1 METVAFITC
10 VNDKSLYDKCCGYI
24 HVLDKTGFAFEMV
37 SVANNYSLPAAY
49 NEGMRKSKAKYKI
62 YLHQDT
68 FILDANFL
76 HHIDNIFKINPGI
89 GMIGVMGGRHLSIE
103 KNPMLVW
110 DCRESWGAIFHFVHQ
125 RADQGLNPMGVYDW
139 VHFIDGCI
147 MVTQYDI
154 PWRED
159 ILQGF
164 HFYDLSQSLEFWKR
178 GYAVV
183 VPRQETPWV
192 AHMAT
197 SGVTYPDYGRLRQR
211 FIQEYNQF
219 LIPPEPKARTS
230 LLTYKGKLYR
240 FKI

>member
-10 VNDKSLYDKCCGYI
+10 VSDKSLYDKCCGYI
-24 HVLDKTGFAFEMV
+24 HVLDKTGFEFEMV
-37 SVANNYSLPAAY
+37 SVMSKYSLPAAY
-49 NEGMRKSKAKYKI
+49 NEAMRKSKARYKI
-62 YLHQDT
+62 YLHQDA
-68 FILDANFL
+68 FILDVNFL
-76 HHIDNIFKINPGI
+76 HHIDNIFKINPNI
-89 GMIGVMGGRHLSIE
+89 GMIGVMGGRYLPID

-110 DCRESWGAIFHFVHQ
+110 DCKESWGAIFHYVHQ
-125 RADQGLNPMGVYDW
+125 RVDQGLNPEGVYDW

-154 PWRED
+154 FWRED

-164 HFYDLSQSLEFWKR
+164 HFYDLSHSLEFRKQ

-192 AHMAT
+192 AHMST
-197 SGVTYPDYGRLRQR
+197 SGITYPGYERLRR
-211 FIQEYNQF
+211 KFIQEYHQF
-219 LIPPEPKARTS
+219 LLPGEPKPRTGS
-230 LLTYKGKLYR
+230 LSFQGKLYR